1 MPTGGALVPRLPA
14 LRARWQRFVARGLA
28 LVMASVLVAGCAG
41 ASNAGPTGNSLAT
54 IPDEPAPAG
63 QGGQSG
69 PGGSGGSTP
78 PGVAVA
84 PTALIPPAE
93 LGAVY
98 QQIVERYVGQVD
110 HARLVESAVAAVQQA
125 SQQVHA
131 LPPDRAPVD
140 LLPQPTG
147 DPEDDWGTFARAYN
161 QMVGKHPR
169 WAAQTRPDRAVLRGM
184 LASLQDDTALLIEP
198 TDVMTTGDRITGIG
212 ISMTKPAATEP
223 PHVTEVHGNSPA
235 ANAGLRPGDQILAVN
250 GAQTAD
256 LTTSQVSRMMRGQEG
271 TAVTLSVQRG
281 SRQPVDIRITRANVN
296 ILPIDFTVRPDGFAV
311 MRIRAFTEQGPELVQ
326 RLLTVGQNQGIRG
339 WVIDLRGNTGGS
351 IESMAMIATHLL
363 DRRPVAF
370 AVDRSGQRSGL
381 QASNR
386 PAIGRFP
393 FALVVDRATTSWGE
407 VLAASVKEYQAGPVI
422 GARTAG
428 NVGLFTQPLSDG
440 SAVQLMVLKMET
452 PNGVPIDTQGVQPD
466 VEAIASVTDLQNGD
480 DPPVRRAIEALM
492 QAPGRMAR

>member
-1 MPTGGALVPRLPA
+1 
-14 LRARWQRFVARGLA
+14 
-28 LVMASVLVAGCAG
+28 
-41 ASNAGPTGNSLAT
+41 
-54 IPDEPAPAG
+54 
-63 QGGQSG
+63 
-69 PGGSGGSTP
+69 
-78 PGVAVA
+78 
-84 PTALIPPAE
+84 
-93 LGAVY
+93 
-98 QQIVERYVGQVD
+98 
-110 HARLVESAVAAVQQA
+110 
-125 SQQVHA
+125 
-131 LPPDRAPVD
+131 
-140 LLPQPTG
+140 
-147 DPEDDWGTFARAYN
+147 
-161 QMVGKHPR
+161 
-169 WAAQTRPDRAVLRGM
+169 
-184 LASLQDDTALLIEP
+184 
-198 TDVMTTGDRITGIG
+198 
-212 ISMTKPAATEP
+212 
-223 PHVTEVHGNSPA
+223 
-235 ANAGLRPGDQILAVN
+235 
-250 GAQTAD
+250 
-256 LTTSQVSRMMRGQEG
+256 
-271 TAVTLSVQRG
+271 
-281 SRQPVDIRITRANVN
+281 
-296 ILPIDFTVRPDGFAV
+296 